1 MKHNFHVCSAAV
13 KKSRVGRRCTIHSL
27 ATVAGKW
34 LTGARHRGVG
44 FKEQMTEAA
53 EECVSTDNDYSD
65 VE

>member
-1 MKHNFHVCSAAV
+1 MHHPQL
-13 KKSRVGRRCTIHSL
+13 GY
-27 ATVAGKW
+27 TVAGKW

-44 FKEQMTEAA
+44 FKVQMTEAA